1 MFYLAEDPTICA
13 AGDKVDMRYSNLL
26 WGFGVL
32 AVAVFLIKTF
42 NQPGTL
48 EEVADNI
55 EKSFSRLQQTKY
67 EYAPANAADFTE
79 VDQAFYDDARQ
90 RLEQQGYTLLAD
102 EENVSLRNT
111 NMARTFLRRML
122 SRDQTAIAT
131 LYHFKSKAQPN
142 KQFKVLDLE
151 TSFSNGRFML
161 TTNAAKAGGF
171 DSPPE
176 IDAFFLPAD
185 APLEAVMQSHQFR
198 VTKFL
203 TENPG
208 TQAVRLNGME
218 DVHRAGNEMQRIKA
232 EYRSQKG
239 LTKAELERISGKSG
253 EQIDELAA
261 ILARRHEQRRAG
273 LQ

>member
-1 MFYLAEDPTICA
+1 
-13 AGDKVDMRYSNLL
+13 MRYSNLL

-67 EYAPANAADFTE
+67 EYAPANPADFKE
-79 VDQAFYDDARQ
+79 VDLAFYDDARQ
-90 RLEQQGYTLLAD
+90 RMEQQGYALLAD
-102 EENVSLRNT
+102 EENVSLRNSS
-111 NMARTFLRRML
+111 MVRTFLRRML
-122 SRDQTAIAT
+122 NRDQTAIAT
-131 LYHFKSKAQPN
+131 LYHFKSKTQPG
-142 KQFKVLDLE
+142 KQFKVLDLDA
-151 TSFSNGRFML
+151 SFSNGRFML
-161 TTNAAKAGGF
+161 TSNAAAVGKF
-171 DSPPE
+171 DYPAE
-176 IDAFFLPAD
+176 IDAFFLPSD
-185 APLEAVMQSHQFR
+185 TPLEAVLQAHQFR
-198 VTKFL
+198 VNKFL

-208 TQAVRLNGME
+208 AQAARVGSIE
-218 DVHRAGNEMQRIKA
+218 EVHRLGNEVQRIKA

-239 LTKAELERISGKSG
+239 LTKAELERISGKTGS
-253 EQIDELAA
+253 QIDELAA